1 MNPVELFR
9 QETALLQLGLDE
21 IVVRATRELR
31 TCGDSDTVQRANT
44 AIIRGACLAA
54 VESVFTAW
62 EEGGDLAASKMREEI
77 CGLKTQLESYQKGR
91 LSPCKTAVVRDS
103 RHKCSAGRTDE
114 RNARRS
120 ITGKF
125 VAGASLI
132 LNLRIRDPLQDW
144 RSD

>member
-9 QETALLQLGLDE
+9 QETASLQLSLDE
-21 IVVRATRELR
+21 IVARAIRELW

-91 LSPCKTAVVRDS
+91 QSPCKTAVVRDS
-103 RHKCSAGRTDE
+103 QHKCSAGRTDE

-120 ITGKF
+120 STGKF
-125 VAGASLI
+125 VAGPKVRGGNPAK
-132 LNLRIRDPLQDW
+132 NDTQQRKK
-144 RSD
+144 

>member
-77 CGLKTQLESYQKGR
+77 RGLKTQLESCQRADKSLQNRSG
-91 LSPCKTAVVRDS
+91 SPHWEQEKTDPKSINEPRTNRDS
-103 RHKCSAGRTDE
+103 RPTVFGQR
-114 RNARRS
+114 
-120 ITGKF
+120 
-125 VAGASLI
+125 
-132 LNLRIRDPLQDW
+132 
-144 RSD
+144 